1 MHKLARLSVIVGVIG
16 ANALMLYRGRHNA
29 HLDITLLFVVWV
41 TAPYVALAWAIERS
55 RTWPDSLRTALDWVS
70 IVITIVIIGA
80 FAYVAFGAVPKV
92 TLIVLLPPL
101 AIAVVAALYLAAAM
115 RSRAPDGG

>member
-1 MHKLARLSVIVGVIG
+1 MHKLARFSVIVGVIG

-29 HLDITLLFVVWV
+29 HLDITLLFIVWV
-41 TAPYVALAWAIERS
+41 TAPYLALAWAIERS
-55 RTWPDSLRTALDWVS
+55 RAWPASLQNALDWVA
-70 IVITIVIIGA
+70 ILITVVILAG

-101 AIAVVAALYLAAAM
+101 AFALVAALYLAALM
-115 RSRAPDGG
+115 RSKVPDAS